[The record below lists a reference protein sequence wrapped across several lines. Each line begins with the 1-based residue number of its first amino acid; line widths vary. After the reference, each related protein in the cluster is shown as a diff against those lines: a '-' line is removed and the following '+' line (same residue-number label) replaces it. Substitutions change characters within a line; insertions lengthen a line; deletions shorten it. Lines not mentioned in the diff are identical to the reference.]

1 MRDAAKP
8 KPTPTPRDP
17 ISSSIPIIIIITS
30 PTDQKKPEINRIPEQ
45 LRPPMRGE
53 APAADAEAGDPRS
66 PEPHDLSD
74 DSDYALAASVPASLH
89 AVIFRSSP
97 RLGP

>member
-1 MRDAAKP
+1 
-8 KPTPTPRDP
+8 
-17 ISSSIPIIIIITS
+17 
-30 PTDQKKPEINRIPEQ
+30 
-45 LRPPMRGE
+45 MRGE

-89 AVIFRSSP
+89 AVISRSSDQS
-97 RLGP
+97 